1 MPTNTSVSFQMYCM
15 PTPFSIIAFTIMMNH
30 FAGIMLLI
38 TCIGIGILLIGKM
51 KPERIITGNINPISE
66 SIIAVCCE
74 FDIVEIKIPN
84 ESADSIKRMLS
95 HINKKRLPL
104 IGILN
109 TKKPNTKITIALII
123 DRKIYGNTFPI
134 IT

>member
-1 MPTNTSVSFQMYCM
+1 
-15 PTPFSIIAFTIMMNH
+15 
-30 FAGIMLLI
+30 
-38 TCIGIGILLIGKM
+38 M

-109 TKKPNTKITIALII
+109 TKKPNIKITIALMI
-123 DRKIYGNTFPI
+123 DRKI
-134 IT
+134 